1 MRSRSIK
8 NKFKKVNPD
17 AVSIIKQLNRTE
29 TIFEFGLPF
38 IIVLREQIT
47 VPLSLSSFLYSVSS
61 RFVYFVIFLKNMTC
75 SMPTWTACLIRYTV
89 NVFKYGTP
97 YAEVVYRHIKQ
108 VHFLLSKQEKHTLRT
123 LPAILFQKIKHGTY
137 VKLGTRMKSSTFE
150 SESLSSLTDRL
161 DISNLILGST
171 QITFVELNWFINTI
185 NIITKPLFLLFTSR

>member
-1 MRSRSIK
+1 M
-8 NKFKKVNPD
+8 
-17 AVSIIKQLNRTE
+17 QLPLLNNLINRTE

-108 VHFLLSKQEKHTLRT
+108 VHFLLSKQEEHISSRSSRHFVSKDQTRY
-123 LPAILFQKIKHGTY
+123 TY
-137 VKLGTRMKSSTFE
+137 VKFGTRMKSSTFE
-150 SESLSSLTDRL
+150 SESL
-161 DISNLILGST
+161 IVQLID
-171 QITFVELNWFINTI
+171 
-185 NIITKPLFLLFTSR
+185 

>member
-1 MRSRSIK
+1 MGK
-8 NKFKKVNPD
+8 TQM
-17 AVSIIKQLNRTE
+17 QLALNNRTE

-38 IIVLREQIT
+38 IIVLKEQIT
-47 VPLSLSSFLYSVSS
+47 VTLSERVVPVFGFFKIRLLSSHFSQ
-61 RFVYFVIFLKNMTC
+61 NMTC
-75 SMPTWTACLIRYTV
+75 STPPRTACLIRYTGV

-97 YAEVVYRHIKQ
+97 YTEVVYRHIKQ

-171 QITFVELNWFINTI
+171 QITFVELN
-185 NIITKPLFLLFTSR
+185 